1 VKKEHAASKQEEEAL
16 KVKLVNLSQYDSVT
30 LAEQISRDENEI
42 EQTSDVLPRLEA
54 KMTDIS
60 TTMARKKI
68 DLEALKAT
76 Y

>member
-1 VKKEHAASKQEEEAL
+1 MKKEHAASKQEEEAL